1 MYDKFVNRLNLLK
14 ETGNIRQIREDLT
27 NANKL
32 DLSSNDY
39 LGIASDTSLMQA
51 FLSRNELNS
60 SCMTS
65 SASRLLSI
73 KQNCYNELEKFL
85 AGLYKKEAL
94 LFNSGYH
101 VNTGIIPALCDK
113 STLILCDKLVHASI
127 INGIILSGSKFIRF
141 RHNDTDHLQSLVEKY
156 HDDYS
161 TILVITE
168 SVFSMDGDISDLQH
182 LVSIKKKY
190 KNILLYVDE
199 AHGFGVFGNQGLGV
213 CEQENL
219 INDIDII
226 IATLGKAAA
235 SMGAFAITNGLLK
248 EYLINTA
255 RSFIFSTMLPPINC
269 EWSLTT
275 IKKILSMDDERKHL
289 IDMSDT
295 INAAIRSKGYASN
308 SHSQII
314 PIIIGDNHKTIDIS
328 RKLLKLGYIAL
339 PIRTP
344 TVPTGTERIRI
355 SLNAGI
361 KTHQIE
367 HLIQDLDTIL

>member
-1 MYDKFVNRLNLLK
+1 MYDKFASRLELLK

-51 FLSRNELNS
+51 FLSHNELAS

-73 KQNCYNELEKFL
+73 KQDCYNELEKFL

-101 VNTGIIPALCDK
+101 ANTGIIPALCDK

-141 RHNDTDHLQSLVEKY
+141 KHNDINHLQSLIEKY
-156 HDDYS
+156 HDNYS
-161 TILVITE
+161 TILIITE

-182 LVSIKKKY
+182 LVSIKRKY
-190 KNILLYVDE
+190 KNIILYVDE
-199 AHGFGVFGNQGLGV
+199 AHGFGVFGHQGLGV

-235 SMGAFAITNGLLK
+235 SMGAFAITNDLLK

-255 RSFIFSTMLPPINC
+255 RSFIFSTMLPPVNC

-289 IDMSDT
+289 INMSDAL
-295 INAAIRSKGYASN
+295 NAFIHSKGYTTD

-314 PIIIGDNHKTIDIS
+314 PIIIGDSRKTIDIS
-328 RKLLKLGYIAL
+328 RRLLKLGYIAL

-344 TVPTGTERIRI
+344 TVPSGTERIRI

>member
-1 MYDKFVNRLNLLK
+1 MYDKFASRLELLK

-51 FLSRNELNS
+51 FLSHNELAS

-73 KQNCYNELEKFL
+73 KQDCYNELEKFL

-101 VNTGIIPALCDK
+101 ANTGIIPALCDK

-141 RHNDTDHLQSLVEKY
+141 KHNDINHLQSLIEKY
-156 HDDYS
+156 HDNYS
-161 TILVITE
+161 TILIITE

-182 LVSIKKKY
+182 LVSIKRKY

-199 AHGFGVFGNQGLGV
+199 AHGFGVFGHQGLGV

-235 SMGAFAITNGLLK
+235 SMGAFAITNDLLK

-255 RSFIFSTMLPPINC
+255 RSFIFSTM
-269 EWSLTT
+269 
-275 IKKILSMDDERKHL
+275 MDDERKHL
-289 IDMSDT
+289 INMSDA
-295 INAAIRSKGYASN
+295 INAFIHSKGYTTD

-314 PIIIGDNHKTIDIS
+314 PIIIGDSRKTIDIS
-328 RKLLKLGYIAL
+328 RRLLKLGYIAL

-344 TVPTGTERIRI
+344 TVPSGTERIRI